1 MTASPVI
8 VSQRAKERDYLLA
21 LNDRFQNYV
30 SRVRTM
36 REQSKSIENNT
47 FIAHTQALENEL
59 FEVKNIYDKE
69 LEGCRSQLD
78 QMTSERNAY
87 QLEASKKGALATD
100 YQDK

>member
-30 SRVRTM
+30 SRVRSM

-59 FEVKNIYDKE
+59 FEVKSIYDKE
-69 LEGCRSQLD
+69 LETTRQQLD
-78 QMTSERNAY
+78 QMTGERNSY
-87 QLEASKKGALATD
+87 QLEAGKKGALAQEF
-100 YQDK
+100 QDK

>member
-36 REQSKSIENNT
+36 REQSKSIENHT

-59 FEVKNIYDKE
+59 FEVKSIYDKE
-69 LEGCRSQLD
+69 LEATRSQLD
-78 QMTSERNAY
+78 LMTSERNSY